1 MERTEALAVKQEI
14 LDNNDPVTAALM
26 LGEMFTSDPEFHAAL
41 HGQEIALGVHIQ
53 NPGPDAARM
62 TEKLIAR
69 AQAAAADYVHGMQNP
84 RRDPKAAA
92 IRAKG
97 KYASNVQKA
106 ITEDRYAKGI
116 QAYDQAEAVAIATG
130 DGGAA
135 FTSGIAKRANK
146 IARVHQRLAPLLGAV
161 STAIQNM
168 PQDTEAQREQRAL
181 ATIRAMR
188 NVGKQMKGIATG

>member
-1 MERTEALAVKQEI
+1 MERAEALAIKQGI

-26 LGEMFTSDPEFHAAL
+26 LGEMFLSNPEFHAAL
-41 HGQEIALGVHIQ
+41 HGQEIAPGVRIQ
-53 NPGPDAARM
+53 NPGPDAGRM
-62 TEKLIAR
+62 TEKLISR
-69 AQAAAADYVHGMQNP
+69 AQASGPDYVHGMQNP

-97 KYASNVQKA
+97 KWASNVQKA
-106 ITEDRYAKGI
+106 ITEDRFAKGI
-116 QAYDQAEAVAIATG
+116 QSYDQAEAVAIATG

-135 FTSGIAKRANK
+135 FTSGIAKRAAK

-161 STAIQNM
+161 STTIQNM

>member
-1 MERTEALAVKQEI
+1 MERAEALAVKQAI
-14 LDNNDPVTAALM
+14 LDNNDPVTAAMM
-26 LGEMFTSDPEFHAAL
+26 LGELFVSDPEFHAAL
-41 HGQEIALGVHIQ
+41 HGQEIAPGVRIQ

-62 TEKLIAR
+62 TEKLISR
-69 AQAAAADYVHGMQNP
+69 AQAAAADYVYGMQNP

-97 KYASNVQKA
+97 KYNSNVQKA
-106 ITEDRYAKGI
+106 ISEDRYAKGI

-135 FTSGIAKRANK
+135 FTSGIAKRATK

-161 STAIQNM
+161 SSAIQNM

-188 NVGKQMKGIATG
+188 NVGRQLKGIATG

>member
-1 MERTEALAVKQEI
+1 MERAAALAMRQEI

-26 LGEMFTSDPEFHAAL
+26 LGELFTSDPEFHAAL
-41 HGQEIALGVHIQ
+41 HGQEIAPGVTIQ
-53 NPGPDAARM
+53 NPGPDANRM
-62 TEKLIAR
+62 AEKLIAR

-97 KYASNVQKA
+97 KWAGNVQRA

-116 QAYDQAEAVAIATG
+116 NSYDQGQAVQIATG

-135 FTSGIAKRANK
+135 YTAGIAKREAK
-146 IARVHQRLAPLLGAV
+146 IKAMTNRLAPLLGAV
-161 STAIQNM
+161 SASIQNM
-168 PQDTEAQREQRAL
+168 PQDTEAQREQRAV

-188 NVGKQMKGIATG
+188 NVGKQLKGIAA